1 MRIGIVTTWFERG
14 AAYVSRA
21 YRDVLRLSGCKVFIY
36 ARDEKYDIGNPIW
49 DTPDVTWGKKTS
61 DNITK
66 SIDKED
72 FIAWIKN
79 NNIKYIIFNEQVLID
94 PVFWAKECGCIV
106 ISYIDYY
113 TENTIP
119 YFIFY
124 DGLIC
129 NTLRHYEVFSWHPQC
144 IYIPWG
150 TDINTF
156 KPNYDNK
163 NTYPVFFHSAGMNPY
178 RKGTDYLLEAFSLV
192 QGKCK
197 LVIHIQGIGLSKIPS
212 SKYIADD
219 LTKRG
224 RLAIVNKEIGAPGL
238 YNNFDVYVYPSRL
251 DGIGLTVAEALAS
264 GLPVIVPDNP
274 PMNEFVTPATGKA
287 VKIRKNFSRK
297 DGYYWPENSVDILE
311 LSKAM
316 QYYVDNFD
324 KMSFYRQQARKYAEE
339 NLDWQKNANH
349 LAKWMKKLLSIPGKN
364 DLISPEFFNAIL
376 F

>member
-1 MRIGIVTTWFERG
+1 M
-14 AAYVSRA
+14 
-21 YRDVLRLSGCKVFIY
+21 
-36 ARDEKYDIGNPIW
+36 
-49 DTPDVTWGKKTS
+49 
-61 DNITK
+61 
-66 SIDKED
+66 
-72 FIAWIKN
+72 
-79 NNIKYIIFNEQVLID
+79 
-94 PVFWAKECGCIV
+94 
-106 ISYIDYY
+106 
-113 TENTIP
+113 
-119 YFIFY
+119 
-124 DGLIC
+124 
-129 NTLRHYEVFSWHPQC
+129 
-144 IYIPWG
+144 
-150 TDINTF
+150 
-156 KPNYDNK
+156 
-163 NTYPVFFHSAGMNPY
+163 
-178 RKGTDYLLEAFSLV
+178 
-192 QGKCK
+192 
-197 LVIHIQGIGLSKIPS
+197 
-212 SKYIADD
+212 
-219 LTKRG
+219 
-224 RLAIVNKEIGAPGL
+224 

-364 DLISPEFFNAIL
+364 ELISPEFFNAIL